1 MKKEHNLGKEVT
13 AEIDSCPTLPI
24 KRWRCIDLPPF
35 NIAGSGLRFRA
46 LLIVWGF
53 GSRSVRSFIYK
64 QILMNSGHFGVQSS
78 VLHRQVQYNALRMLA
93 VAMLRHIQEISRDGL
108 HLRVDKKRPPVGGSM
123 SIQASDTCSREE
135 T

>member
-64 QILMNSGHFGVQSS
+64 QILMNSGHFGSS
-78 VLHRQVQYNALRMLA
+78 PLFCIVRSSTMLSA
-93 VAMLRHIQEISRDGL
+93 CWLW
-108 HLRVDKKRPPVGGSM
+108 P
-123 SIQASDTCSREE
+123 C
-135 T
+135 